1 VVDLAHRPEP
11 PKTYDL
17 PLCWLPKRVDNS
29 SGGQVWTDPERW
41 GPWSGR
47 LLHLSYG
54 TCSLFGVLKEEVDG
68 VVQGGVVRFP
78 LKFQSGL
85 MRGRVNP
92 VDGQLYVSGL
102 RGWQTTALK
111 NGCIQRVRYTG
122 KPVLM
127 PIGLVTHPDGVELR
141 FDQDLDT
148 KSAADPENYRVSVWN
163 YVWSSAYGSP
173 EISTQGTGRLEEGG
187 REYTR
192 EELAK
197 AEHDVL
203 EVQSAT
209 VSTDERSVFLKI
221 KGFKPVMQFSLEYD
235 TQSASGA
242 ELRGEVVGTVHRLGS
257 QAR

>member
-1 VVDLAHRPEP
+1 
-11 PKTYDL
+11 
-17 PLCWLPKRVDNS
+17 
-29 SGGQVWTDPERW
+29 
-41 GPWSGR
+41 
-47 LLHLSYG
+47 
-54 TCSLFGVLKEEVDG
+54 
-68 VVQGGVVRFP
+68 
-78 LKFQSGL
+78 
-85 MRGRVNP
+85 
-92 VDGQLYVSGL
+92 
-102 RGWQTTALK
+102 
-111 NGCIQRVRYTG
+111 
-122 KPVLM
+122 M

-173 EISTQGTGRLEEGG
+173 EISTQGAGRLEEGG

-209 VSTDERSVFLKI
+209 VSTDERSVFLQI
-221 KGFKPVMQFSLEYD
+221 KGFKPVMQFSLEYE

-242 ELRGEVVGTVHRLGS
+242 ELRGEVVGSVHRLGG
-257 QAR
+257 QIR